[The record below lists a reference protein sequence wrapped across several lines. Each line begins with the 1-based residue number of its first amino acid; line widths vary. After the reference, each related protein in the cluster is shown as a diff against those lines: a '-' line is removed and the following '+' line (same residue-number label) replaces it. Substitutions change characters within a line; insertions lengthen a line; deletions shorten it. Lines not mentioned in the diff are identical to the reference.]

1 MEADLALF
9 FDNFRFTIYPE
20 SSTPS
25 GRLRRSGQIPTLP
38 FLSLYWVFNKTQF
51 YRKNGTQLQNNRWLK
66 LAKLTPWDVL
76 NELYLQ
82 HFCVSSGLI
91 IKLCRLIM
99 GLMIGKHILKMSDR
113 QVVGHFHE
121 SPYFQYFCGMDSFM
135 SGVKVQVIHPSLL
148 SKRRL
153 RLGKTYFEHFET
165 EVVLV
170 LVKFGLVD
178 GKTVMSDATV
188 VPSDIEYPNDV
199 KLMNEDDRW
208 KSAAY
213 FRLKLQNREKFLF

>member
-1 MEADLALF
+1 
-9 FDNFRFTIYPE
+9 
-20 SSTPS
+20 
-25 GRLRRSGQIPTLP
+25 
-38 FLSLYWVFNKTQF
+38 
-51 YRKNGTQLQNNRWLK
+51 
-66 LAKLTPWDVL
+66 
-76 NELYLQ
+76 
-82 HFCVSSGLI
+82 
-91 IKLCRLIM
+91 
-99 GLMIGKHILKMSDR
+99 
-113 QVVGHFHE
+113 
-121 SPYFQYFCGMDSFM
+121 M